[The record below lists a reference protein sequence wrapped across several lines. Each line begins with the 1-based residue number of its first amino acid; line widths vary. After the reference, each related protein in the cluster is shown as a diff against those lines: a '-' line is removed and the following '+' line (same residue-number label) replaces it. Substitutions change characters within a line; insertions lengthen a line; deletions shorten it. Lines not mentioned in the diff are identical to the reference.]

1 MGGQH
6 PLRSAGLRS
15 SFGEEL
21 AGVTRPNLARVVGE
35 GDGGEGGWGRDRGCG
50 GDGKDAGDEG
60 RGEVESGGAEQREKV
75 MLVHEVCPFIVS
87 GMRDPAAECDLRV
100 L

>member
-1 MGGQH
+1 
-6 PLRSAGLRS
+6 
-15 SFGEEL
+15 
-21 AGVTRPNLARVVGE
+21 
-35 GDGGEGGWGRDRGCG
+35 
-50 GDGKDAGDEG
+50 
-60 RGEVESGGAEQREKV
+60 VESGGAEQREKV